1 MDSFFSSFELPE
13 IIVDYF
19 ILGPIP
25 FKALSLLPL
34 SFVCIYLRSIRTIL
48 FSPVS
53 SSHIRDLTNK
63 TSSTVSQSFHDL
75 IALQLF
81 FKKKNKPI
89 LSIFSFVYLDI

>member
-1 MDSFFSSFELPE
+1 M
-13 IIVDYF
+13 DYF

-34 SFVCIYLRSIRTIL
+34 SFVCIYLRSIRTIRQMNLPYFTL
-48 FSPVS
+48 FFPVS
-53 SSHIRDLTNK
+53 SSHIRDLTHK

-81 FKKKNKPI
+81 FKKKKKPI
-89 LSIFSFVYLDI
+89 YPSFHSSI